1 MIRGDNDLRSKVDTI
16 DSSNN
21 VNQYLSIK
29 LQQENNVGKKTTTTT
44 KNANNDIYQTIRTK
58 ASIVTTDQRGIQDKI
73 SMIQSQEQKIETIEN
88 TLKKTKAEYTK
99 AVQSGQKEEVKQKI
113 KVRQLTKQISELK
126 NQTKDKEHQREDIRT
141 YSEEYLQDEDKI
153 VDKIND
159 ILKKINSTKSKLSQ
173 YKSEFMKLSQDIE
186 SNRDKIVAQ
195 ENEMKAHLDDS
206 DYIVNWVTINTTDYT
221 DLSSSIDTGIIINIY
236 I

>member
-1 MIRGDNDLRSKVDTI
+1 
-16 DSSNN
+16 
-21 VNQYLSIK
+21 
-29 LQQENNVGKKTTTTT
+29 
-44 KNANNDIYQTIRTK
+44 
-58 ASIVTTDQRGIQDKI
+58 
-73 SMIQSQEQKIETIEN
+73 MIQSQEQKIETIEN

-99 AVQSGQKEEVKQKI
+99 AVKSGQKEEVKQKI

-141 YSEEYLQDEDKI
+141 YSEEYLQ

>member
-88 TLKKTKAEYTK
+88 TLKKTKDEYTK
-99 AVQSGQKEEVKQKI
+99 AVKSGQKEEVKQKI

-153 VDKIND
+153 VDKINPT
-159 ILKKINSTKSKLSQ
+159 LCVR
-173 YKSEFMKLSQDIE
+173 F
-186 SNRDKIVAQ
+186 R
-195 ENEMKAHLDDS
+195 
-206 DYIVNWVTINTTDYT
+206 
-221 DLSSSIDTGIIINIY
+221 
-236 I
+236 